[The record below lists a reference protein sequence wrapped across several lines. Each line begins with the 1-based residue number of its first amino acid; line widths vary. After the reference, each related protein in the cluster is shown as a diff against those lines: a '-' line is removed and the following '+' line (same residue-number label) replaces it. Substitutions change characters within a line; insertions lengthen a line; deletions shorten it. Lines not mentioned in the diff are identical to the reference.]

1 MTRARDV
8 SKIFTTPPTV
18 YYTDDEALNN
28 LMRYRFVATGGET
41 TISGVDANGS
51 TLSYVA
57 GIEKVYL
64 NGALLVRG
72 YDYIATNGTSITS
85 LSPALVTNDVIEIF
99 SFNTFNVANTYT
111 QSQSDGLFVPKS
123 DGGWTLLS
131 TTTLSGTS
139 TVVSG
144 ISQAYKNLIAVI
156 ENANI
161 ATSGYF
167 LVRPNSS
174 GSTRGWQSRVVGTSY
189 GTNSG
194 TDLAFD
200 AGTSLKAADTTNIT
214 IVEFPNYAST
224 TSYKIFTHNTAFNNN
239 ASARFMGTGSSVYE
253 SNTAITSIEFNG
265 QYSLSGGTIK
275 VYGEI

>member
-18 YYTDDEALNN
+18 YYTDEEALNN

-85 LSPALVTNDVIEIF
+85 LSPALVNNDVIEIF

-111 QSQSDGLFVPKS
+111 QSQVDGLI
-123 DGGWTLLS
+123 S
-131 TTTLSGTS
+131 TAA
-139 TVVSG
+139 VV
-144 ISQAYKNLIAVI
+144 KN
-156 ENANI
+156 
-161 ATSGYF
+161 G
-167 LVRPNSS
+167 
-174 GSTRGWQSRVVGTSY
+174 
-189 GTNSG
+189 
-194 TDLAFD
+194 
-200 AGTSLKAADTTNIT
+200 
-214 IVEFPNYAST
+214 T
-224 TSYKIFTHNTAFNNN
+224 TSYVEASVANPSGTAFA
-239 ASARFMGTGSSVYE
+239 ASAGTDPSVTLTTGTKVLVMLSARINCTGNYNFVGFQISGATTLAPSDALSANVGAVSSAIQSSYISVHTVNAG
-253 SNTAITSIEFNG
+253 SNTFTMKYRSNISASG
-265 QYSLSGGTIK
+265 SYQYRSLTVIPLN
-275 VYGEI
+275 